1 MKTFALRLLILT
13 LGAWTLAPGLAAA
26 AADAESTAAPS
37 ASTSR
42 FWTDHEGR
50 KVDAMFRGVKDGNVF
65 LQTADGY
72 VHRIPLDRL
81 SREDQAIARTM
92 KPVGVGIPSDPNVA
106 QAAMAI
112 DRLVAAGLKK
122 AGEEPNPLT
131 SDEQFARRVYLDLA
145 GRIPTR
151 SETIRFLVDKSDTKR
166 ARLIDVL
173 VSGEGIN
180 SRLFNYFADML
191 RMADDAQK
199 SKFYQYEEWL
209 KDQLAENRPWNEV
222 VRDMISADGK
232 LLKNGATGYLLRD
245 KGMRLDN
252 LSLTLS
258 TFLGANVACAQ
269 CHDHPFADWTQH
281 QFYEMAAFFG
291 ASDTYNRNAARN
303 LLGSLR
309 NDLPRQQYQRAKR
322 ILDVNAMFIRDT
334 AANDL
339 TLPND
344 YQYQDA
350 KPGDMV
356 APKLI
361 MWTGD
366 DRRLQAYQEA
376 DNAMKRRDSD
386 EPLRDIFANW
396 MTSPDNP
403 RFAMVIAN
411 RMWKLMFGAGVQE
424 PVEDLD
430 DPSAASNPEL
440 LFHLA
445 DEMRRLKFDLRGFLR
460 VLCNTQTYQREA
472 VTKEIQLGES
482 IQFAGPLLRRMTAEQ
497 AWDSC
502 VTLAVGEKVDAYKLR
517 RAAAYTEAMN
527 IDFGSSSP
535 AQVKVALLERI
546 GAGGK
551 PAAKGKAKKKNKG
564 KNKPNPEAASPA
576 VAEMTEESDE
586 AEAEYAKPEMFGSLV
601 LARASEL
608 PQPERESHFLRMFGQ
623 SDRQIADSNSD
634 EGSIPQVLMLMNG
647 AAQKVLRDPRSV
659 AMSTALAQEKTE
671 ARVQALYVS
680 FLGRNPRPE
689 EMTDA
694 TAALA
699 DGLSPE
705 DLAWVLFNTREFVFV
720 Q

>member
-1 MKTFALRLLILT
+1 MKTIPLRVLILS
-13 LGAWTLAPGLAAA
+13 LGAWTLSPVFAAG
-26 AADAESTAAPS
+26 DAESVAAPS
-37 ASTSR
+37 ATTSR
-42 FWTDHEGR
+42 LWTDHEGR

-65 LQTADGY
+65 LQTADGF

-81 SREDQAIARTM
+81 STEDQEIARRM
-92 KPVGVGIPSDPNVA
+92 KPAGVGIPSDPNVA

-122 AGEEPNPLT
+122 AGEGPNPLT
-131 SDEQFARRVYLDLA
+131 NDEQFVRRLYLDLA

-151 SETIRFLVDKSDTKR
+151 GETIRFLVDKSDTKR
-166 ARLIDVL
+166 ARLIDTL
-173 VSGEGIN
+173 VSGEGMN

-199 SKFYQYEEWL
+199 SKFYNYEEWL
-209 KDQLAENRPWNEV
+209 KEQIAENRPWNEV
-222 VRDMISADGK
+222 VHDMMAADGK

-303 LLGSLR
+303 LLGNLR

-322 ILDVNAMFIRDT
+322 ILDVNAMLVRDT
-334 AANDL
+334 NDNDL
-339 TLPND
+339 RLPED
-344 YQYQDA
+344 YKYEDA
-350 KPGDMV
+350 KPGDAV
-356 APKLI
+356 SPKLI

-366 DRRLQAYQEA
+366 DRRLHAYQEA

-386 EPLRDIFANW
+386 ANLRDIFADW

-403 RFAMVIAN
+403 RFAMTIAN
-411 RMWKLMFGAGVQE
+411 RMWKLMFGAGVKE

-440 LFHLA
+440 LYHLA

-460 VLCNTQTYQREA
+460 VVCNTQTYQREA
-472 VTKEIQLGES
+472 VTKEVQLGES

-517 RAAAYTEAMN
+517 RAEAYTEAMN

-535 AQVKVALLERI
+535 AQVKEVLLAKI
-546 GAGGK
+546 DAGGK
-551 PAAKGKAKKKNKG
+551 SAAKGKGKKKTKGKKKNS
-564 KNKPNPEAASPA
+564 AAQTSSTA
-576 VAEMTEESDE
+576 VADASEEGGA
-586 AEAEYAKPEMFGSLV
+586 AEAEYVKPEMFGSLV

-608 PQPERESHFLRMFGQ
+608 PQPERDSHFLRMFGQ

-647 AAQKVLRDPRSV
+647 AAQKVLRDSSSV
-659 AMSTALAQEKTE
+659 AMSTALSQEKPE

-689 EMTDA
+689 EMKD
-694 TAALA
+694 ALA
-699 DGLSPE
+699 AVNDGLGLE

>member
-1 MKTFALRLLILT
+1 M
-13 LGAWTLAPGLAAA
+13 APAIAAAA
-26 AADAESTAAPS
+26 AADAESPPAPS
-37 ASTSR
+37 ATTSR
-42 FWTDHEGR
+42 FWTDLEGR
-50 KVDAMFRGVKDGNVF
+50 KVDAMFRRMKEGNVF

-81 SREDQAIARTM
+81 SKEDQEIARTM
-92 KPVGVGIPSDPNVA
+92 KPAGVGIPSDPNVA
-106 QAAMAI
+106 QSAMAI

-131 SDEQFARRVYLDLA
+131 NDEQFVRRLYLDLA

-166 ARLIDVL
+166 ARLIDTL

-199 SKFYQYEEWL
+199 SKFYNYEEWL
-209 KDQLAENRPWNEV
+209 KQQIAENRPWNNV
-222 VRDMISADGK
+222 VRDMIMADGK

-258 TFLGANVACAQ
+258 TFLGADVACAQ

-303 LLGSLR
+303 LLGNLR

-322 ILDVNAMFIRDT
+322 ILDVNAMLIRDT
-334 AANDL
+334 ADNDL

-350 KPGDMV
+350 KPGDKV

-366 DRRLQAYQEA
+366 DRRLHAYQEA
-376 DNAMKRRDSD
+376 ENAMKRRDSD
-386 EPLRDIFANW
+386 DSLRDIFANW

-411 RMWKLMFGAGVQE
+411 RLWKLMFGAGVKE

-440 LFHLA
+440 LYHLA
-445 DEMRRLKFDLRGFLR
+445 DEMRRLEFDLRGFLR
-460 VLCNTQTYQREA
+460 VVCNTQTYQREA
-472 VTKEIQLGES
+472 VTKEVQLGES

-502 VTLAVGEKVDAYKLR
+502 VTLAVGEKVDGYKLR
-517 RAAAYTEAMN
+517 RAEAYTEAMN

-535 AQVKVALLERI
+535 AQVKEILLAKIE
-546 GAGGK
+546 GSGK
-551 PAAKGKAKKKNKG
+551 PAGKGKGKKKGKG
-564 KNKPNPEAASPA
+564 KGNSDATKKPNAA
-576 VAEMTEESDE
+576 VTEMMEEGGE
-586 AEAEYAKPEMFGSLV
+586 PEAEYARPEMFGSLV

-647 AAQKVLRDPRSV
+647 AAQKVLRDPGSV

-680 FLGRNPRPE
+680 FLGRNPKPE

-699 DGLSPE
+699 NGLSPE